1 MLIGDHQWKDCY
13 SEPIN
18 CPSVHL
24 IGETDGL
31 SDFELKQNRNFFLIG
46 KWEAYDELIER
57 QCEFQVK
64 TTF

>member
-13 SEPIN
+13 SEPIS

-24 IGETDGL
+24 IGE
-31 SDFELKQNRNFFLIG
+31 KWFFFYEIG
-46 KWEAYDELIER
+46 RWEAYDELLIGR